1 MPSIAP
7 CIWCPGNA
15 ELVAEFYTGLF
26 VGGAIQHTSHY
37 TSGMPLPAGT
47 VLLVEFSIAGQTF
60 QALNGEAPIP
70 LTPSL
75 SFFVEADTADELR
88 RLFGPL
94 VEGGEVL
101 MPLDAY
107 PWSPCYAWVRDRF
120 GVSWQLRQVEAA
132 PAGVRILPSL
142 MYSDAQRGRAR
153 DAIALYTG
161 LFPDSEVLAVEHHG
175 EGGHLIA
182 LARLRLGPQPLVVMD
197 SPIDHG
203 FTFTEGL
210 SLSVCCTDQAE
221 VDRLWDVLTAGGR
234 PGPCGWLQ
242 DRFGV
247 SWQIVPAALI
257 HLQRQGNEVANA
269 RMFQAMLGMGRLDL
283 ATLERAWHGDPRR
296 ESAAADAQPGQGAGA

>member
-1 MPSIAP
+1 MPPITP

-15 ELVAEFYTGLF
+15 EAVADFYTGLF
-26 VGGAIQHTSHY
+26 AGGAIVHTSRYPH
-37 TSGMPLPAGT
+37 GMPLPAGT

-75 SFFVEADTADELR
+75 SFFVEADAADEVR
-88 RLFGPL
+88 RLFGSL
-94 VEGGEVL
+94 AEAGEVL

-120 GVSWQLRQVEAA
+120 GVSWQLRQVAAA
-132 PAGVRILPSL
+132 PEGPRIVPSL

-153 DAIALYTG
+153 EALALYTG
-161 LFPDSEVLAVEHHG
+161 LFPDSEVLAVDHHG
-175 EGGHLIA
+175 GDEHLIA
-182 LARLRLGPQPLVVMD
+182 LARLRLGTQPLVVMD

-210 SLSVCCTDQAE
+210 SLSVCCSDQSE
-221 VDRLWDVLTAGGR
+221 VDRLWDALTEGGR
-234 PGPCGWLQ
+234 PGPCGWLH

-247 SWQIVPAALI
+247 PWQIVPAALI
-257 HLQRQGNEVANA
+257 HLQRQGNDVAST
-269 RMFQAMLGMGRLDL
+269 RMFQAMLGMGRLDV
-283 ATLERAWHGDPRR
+283 AGLERAWRGEP
-296 ESAAADAQPGQGAGA
+296 